1 MRQTKR
7 EARKSFIA
15 LFNEGNFPQA
25 FIIASKYPFLKKT
38 KRYTQLQNHFH
49 SLLKIAAHHIKQ
61 KEHHKAQ
68 ELIGAYARIEEK
80 RLIVKL
86 LLSHGE
92 VFLEFLGDVSKR
104 KLQKS
109 YESVALYEEFVNV
122 PSFVALDGEVE
133 SRLEAMEALI
143 DSMECERVD
152 EDFVKQMVRF
162 KEKARYIEAK
172 LKKAKRLKALYEAER
187 FWECYDFVQ
196 ECDELKTTLLARLLE
211 NYFQKRLEEAKGYA
225 QKGEIAK
232 VLESFEPFLQSQAK
246 QKTMEKVLVE
256 ASVAKMER
264 LLEEERFLEV
274 QRALFLAVERFGK
287 KEQFVQ
293 MQKKFFQKTGVGLV
307 V

>member
-25 FIIASKYPFLKKT
+25 FIVASKYPFLKKT

-104 KLQKS
+104 KLQES

-122 PSFVALDGEVE
+122 PSFVVLDGEVE
-133 SRLEAMEALI
+133 SRLEAMDALI

-172 LKKAKRLKALYEAER
+172 LKKAKRLKALYKAER

-211 NYFQKRLEEAKGYA
+211 NYFQKRLEEAKVYA

-232 VLESFEPFLQSQAK
+232 VLESFEPFIQSQAK
-246 QKTMEKVLVE
+246 QKTMENVLVE
-256 ASVAKMER
+256 ASAAKMER

-293 MQKKFFQKTGVGLV
+293 IQKKFFQKTGVGLV